1 MEDLARANDWVDIFE
16 DPEGDDLEETFIQD
30 DPEKTGKKVKWPTEE
45 EKKIARDRIAKI
57 RDQIKDPHESFD
69 RDMNEELQ
77 LYTTSLKD
85 FKPAKEAE
93 PLWNEII
100 EKGKL
105 DDLEF
110 ILEDVF
116 KGKDDENAQIDIE
129 GLNDLLINHPDYIR
143 EVIGLDDAPLED
155 DDYNEKPVGDNEM
168 VFDEDEDEEEPI
180 DDDVPFDDED
190 EEVDPKDVD
199 ESESYDEDEDD
210 VEPLEYD
217 DIDDEYDDYE
227 DRTYRPKHHPV
238 RVRKPE
244 PEEDEG
250 DEGDDEDIDESLD
263 TSDGKECKDCDKH
276 LNLDEDDDLDECD
289 DKPLKEAKGDKP
301 AAECSVKEGCD
312 DTEKD
317 DDLTENIAK
326 GFIKSNFQEAVDT
339 SGMSKE
345 ERRQELARKSLQSL
359 NEDDDTEVIDI
370 SDEELTEALG
380 MPTDKGAKTPESKD
394 VAKPAADGKCDE
406 KVCDE
411 CKDGK
416 KELDEGIE
424 MDKQSE
430 PKTKEPE
437 TKEPEQVK
445 QEPKTDEPVKECKDA
460 KAGQ

>member
-16 DPEGDDLEETFIQD
+16 DPESDDLDED
-30 DPEKTGKKVKWPTEE
+30 
-45 EKKIARDRIAKI
+45 
-57 RDQIKDPHESFD
+57 
-69 RDMNEELQ
+69 LQ

-110 ILEDVF
+110 ILGDVF

-155 DDYNEKPVGDNEM
+155 DDYNEEPVGDNEM
-168 VFDEDEDEEEPI
+168 VFDDNEEEPV
-180 DDDVPFDDED
+180 DDDVSIDDED
-190 EEVDPKDVD
+190 EDVNPEDVD
-199 ESESYDEDEDD
+199 ESEPYDEDEDD
-210 VEPLEYD
+210 VEPVEYD

-227 DRTYRPKHHPV
+227 DRTYRSKHHPV
-238 RVRKPE
+238 RMRKPE
-244 PEEDEG
+244 PEDDEG
-250 DEGDDEDIDESLD
+250 DERDDKEMDESLD
-263 TSDGKECKDCDKH
+263 TSGRKECKDCDKH
-276 LNLDEDDDLDECD
+276 LNLGEGDDSDECD

-326 GFIKSNFQEAVDT
+326 GFIKSSFQEAVDT

-380 MPTDKGAKTPESKD
+380 MPTDKDAKTPESKD
-394 VAKPAADGKCDE
+394 VAKSAADGKCDE

-424 MDKQSE
+424 MDKQ
-430 PKTKEPE
+430 PEPE
-437 TKEPEQVK
+437 TKEPEVKESEQVK
-445 QEPKTDEPVKECKDA
+445 QEPKTDEPIKECTDA